1 MVKEQRTSMNRIGH
15 FERSEKSFLC
25 IELRLL
31 IPAKAGTAKAGTAK
45 AGYPIQVKKKTA
57 TRDCLYM

>member
-1 MVKEQRTSMNRIGH
+1 MNRIGH